1 MSSENVI
8 PARRPGESLR
18 AVARALAPRGVHAL
32 YLRLKMLR
40 HARRLVALREASEDP
55 RVWMDEL
62 LGSYFFRPLQK
73 RAEVLRLTELVRE
86 LRPAA
91 VCEIGAAGGGT
102 AFLFAHA
109 AAEDAIIV
117 SVDLNFERARRKA
130 VRRFARARQRLVC
143 VQGDSHEA
151 VTCDA
156 VRAALGGRPLDLLY
170 LDGDHSFEGVAA
182 DFRLYAPLVRAGG
195 LVVLHDIV
203 PDFRTRYGVE
213 TSSDTGGVPLF
224 WERVKR
230 AGGEVTEIVEDEAQ
244 DGYGIGIL
252 RWPAGG
258 LLPD

>member
-1 MSSENVI
+1 M

-32 YLRLKMLR
+32 YMRLKMLR
-40 HARRLVALREASEDP
+40 HARRLVALRGASEDAS
-55 RVWMDEL
+55 VWIDEL
-62 LGSYFFRPLQK
+62 LGSHFFRPLQK
-73 RAEVLRLTELVRE
+73 RSEVLRLTELVRE
-86 LRPAA
+86 LRPSA

-102 AFLFAHA
+102 AFIFAHA
-109 AAEDAIIV
+109 AADEATVV
-117 SVDLNFERARRKA
+117 SVDLEFGRARREA
-130 VRRFARARQRLVC
+130 VRLFARARQRLVC
-143 VQGDSHEA
+143 VQGDSHEPA
-151 VTCDA
+151 TLDA
-156 VRAALGGRPLDLLY
+156 VRATLAGRPLDLLY

-203 PDFRTRYGVE
+203 PDFRARYGVE

-230 AGGEVTEIVEDEAQ
+230 AGGEVVEIVEDAAQ

-258 LLPD
+258 LMLD